1 MFHGLAMKGARMK
14 KNNLLL
20 ALLASSLILTSCN
33 DDKQP
38 EQSGKEN
45 ETSQQSG
52 DSNEAS
58 GEPGLT
64 SEPEISVDTRT
75 NEQKVKDLFALMA
88 EGKSSTIE
96 YSGYITEFY
105 GESKGM
111 WNEVPASD
119 TDSESSGIAVVP
131 NYGIYSVAYD
141 SDSQEYYFAGIL
153 TPNTQLD
160 LGDVQYTTTDLGK
173 AAKTVTF
180 TESSRTHT
188 FSTDDAT
195 FCSTM
200 LAVLGGASAAN
211 IYATKKVSF
220 NINDD
225 GSALTNMSLELKGS
239 TDTKNYPNQTMEG
252 LKISKIGSTFDLDFE
267 LLITNPDISTKTGWS
282 QYETTYFTNYIHQ
295 QFTLPFPTG
304 ASYAINENVFENGF
318 YFEDLGCGNLVN
330 SYKNQLAAAG
340 FAQNDDKT
348 DLTKGIYC
356 YEKTLVAATTSVGP
370 VMEYVLFTW
379 QNDPS
384 AAVYYPNGQFII
396 KAYSKQEPLKITTAQ
411 LANQL
416 ASLTLTD
423 GTQYFPDLSYD
434 NCTGAS
440 VEDLTEDAYDL
451 YYYYYGWEVDFY
463 GFINLYYP
471 TEAEAIAAANYINTQ
486 LGKAGYTY
494 NTNNEDYRMVVE
506 SSDPYSYETETA
518 VAVATVAYDDNGNYL
533 GYVELFIC
541 HYVEE
546 GW

>member
-1 MFHGLAMKGARMK
+1 M
-14 KNNLLL
+14 
-20 ALLASSLILTSCN
+20 S
-33 DDKQP
+33 
-38 EQSGKEN
+38 
-45 ETSQQSG
+45 
-52 DSNEAS
+52 
-58 GEPGLT
+58 
-64 SEPEISVDTRT
+64 
-75 NEQKVKDLFALMA
+75 
-88 EGKSSTIE
+88 
-96 YSGYITEFY
+96 
-105 GESKGM
+105 
-111 WNEVPASD
+111 
-119 TDSESSGIAVVP
+119 
-131 NYGIYSVAYD
+131 
-141 SDSQEYYFAGIL
+141 
-153 TPNTQLD
+153 LD
-160 LGDVQYTTTDLGK
+160 LSAPTD
-173 AAKTVTF
+173 AK
-180 TESSRTHT
+180 
-188 FSTDDAT
+188 
-195 FCSTM
+195 
-200 LAVLGGASAAN
+200 
-211 IYATKKVSF
+211 YKATKV
-220 NINDD
+220 
-225 GSALTNMSLELKGS
+225 
-239 TDTKNYPNQTMEG
+239 EG
-252 LKISKIGSTFDLDFE
+252 IKISKIGTTSDLDFDV
-267 LLITNPDISTKTGWS
+267 LITNPGITARTAWTN
-282 QYETTYFTNYIHQ
+282 YELQYFTALHAN
-295 QFTLPFPTG
+295 FTLPFPTG
-304 ASYAINENVFENGF
+304 ASYAVNVSATEDGQFM
-318 YFEDLGCGNLVN
+318 FEDLVCGNLVN

-384 AAVYYPNGQFII
+384 SAVYYPNGQFII
-396 KAYSKQEPLKITTAQ
+396 LAYSQQEPLKITTAQ

-494 NTNNEDYRMVVE
+494 NTSNEDYRMVVA
-506 SSDPYSYETETA
+506 SDPYSYETETV

-546 GW
+546 DYYY

>member
-1 MFHGLAMKGARMK
+1 MK

-20 ALLASSLILTSCN
+20 ALLASSLILTSCGK
-33 DDKQP
+33 DEP
-38 EQSGKEN
+38 TTESGKEN
-45 ETSQQSG
+45 ETSQSD
-52 DSNEAS
+52 DSNGAS
-58 GEPGLT
+58 VEPGQT
-64 SEPEISVDTRT
+64 TEPEISVDTRT

-105 GESKGM
+105 GEDKGM

-119 TDSESSGIAVVP
+119 TNSESSGIAVIP
-131 NYGIYSVAYD
+131 NYGIYSVAFD
-141 SDSQEYYFAGIL
+141 SDSQEYYFASIL
-153 TPNTQLD
+153 TPNTQLN
-160 LGDVQYTTTDLGK
+160 LGDVQYTTADLGK

-267 LLITNPDISTKTGWS
+267 LLITNPGISTKTGWS
-282 QYETTYFTNYIHQ
+282 QYETNYFTTQIHP

-304 ASYAINENVFENGF
+304 ASYAINENASEEDHSF

-384 AAVYYPNGQFII
+384 AAVYYPNGIFII
-396 KAYSKQEPLKITTAQ
+396 KAYPKQEPLKITAAQ
-411 LANQL
+411 LTTQL

-434 NCTGAS
+434 NCTGAT
-440 VEDLTEDAYDL
+440 VEDMTEDAYDYF
-451 YYYYYGWEVDFY
+451 YYYFGYDVDFY
-463 GFINLYYP
+463 GYINLYYP

-494 NTNNEDYRMVVE
+494 STNTEDYRMVVE
-506 SSDPYSYETETA
+506 SDPYSYETETV
-518 VAVATVAYDDNGNYL
+518 VAVATVAYDDSGNYL

-541 HYVEE
+541 HYVQES
-546 GW
+546 W

>member
-1 MFHGLAMKGARMK
+1 MK

-20 ALLASSLILTSCN
+20 ALLASSLILASCG
-33 DDKQP
+33 DDKNNS
-38 EQSGKEN
+38 ESGKEN
-45 ETSQQSG
+45 ETSQQSD
-52 DSNEAS
+52 DSNGAS

-75 NEQKVKDLFALMA
+75 NEQKVKDLFNLMA

-105 GESKGM
+105 GEDKGM

-119 TDSESSGIAVVP
+119 TDSESSGIAVIP
-131 NYGIYSVAYD
+131 NYGIYSVAFD
-141 SDSQEYYFAGIL
+141 SDSQEYYFASIL
-153 TPNTQLD
+153 TPNTQLN

-282 QYETTYFTNYIHQ
+282 QYETSFFTTYIHQ

-304 ASYAINENVFENGF
+304 ASYAINEDVLEDDGSISF

-340 FAQNDDKT
+340 FTQNDDQT

-356 YEKTLVAATTSVGP
+356 YEKTLVAATTNAGAIK
-370 VMEYVLFTW
+370 EYALFTW
-379 QNDPS
+379 QNDSS
-384 AAVYYPNGQFII
+384 AAVYYPNGKFII
-396 KAYSKQEPLKITTAQ
+396 IAYARQEVLKMTVAELTT
-411 LANQL
+411 
-416 ASLTLTD
+416 TLSSHTLSD
-423 GTQYFPDLSYD
+423 GTQYWPSINYG

-440 VEDLTEDAYDL
+440 LDDQTDYMAAQYPEYPAEFYGIIKL
-451 YYYYYGWEVDFY
+451 YYA
-463 GFINLYYP
+463 
-471 TEAEAIAAANYINTQ
+471 TEAEAIAAVSTITGK
-486 LGKAGYTY
+486 LTKAGYSYDDTY
-494 NTNNEDYRMVVE
+494 EKYYLSVGDY
-506 SSDPYSYETETA
+506 YEGEE
-518 VAVATVAYDDNGNYL
+518 VDVSVIVAYDDNGNYL
-533 GYVELFIC
+533 GYVLIIIDS
-541 HYVEE
+541 YSYDNS
-546 GW
+546 WYY